1 MSINKQKENIAI
13 LLNLIAENPDIE
25 ILPMVDRD
33 CVFDDSFGYWMGNW
47 GSAEVTKYWISDERV
62 YQYDDFRDL
71 VDEWID
77 NNYED
82 FPGTS
87 DGELEE
93 IAKKVVS
100 EYEWVDAIVVYI
112 NSL

>member
-33 CVFDDSFGYWMGNW
+33 CVFDDSFSYWMGNW

>member
-1 MSINKQKENIAI
+1 MNLVKQKENVSK
-13 LLNLIAENPDIE
+13 LLELIKENPDIE
-25 ILPMVDRD
+25 ILPMVATE
-33 CVFDDSFGYWMGNW
+33 CVCDDSFGYWASEW
-47 GSAEVTKYWISDERV
+47 GSAEVTKYWVGDERV
-62 YQYDDFRDL
+62 YQYDDFGDL

-112 NSL
+112 NAM